1 MTKKLINYIVGNYSD
16 SDAKEVRGWINS
28 SEKNKQEFFRL
39 KSIYAFSQA
48 KSKRLNIDTE
58 YKIIIKK
65 LGIKKLHVFRIRIYR
80 NVIRYAAI
88 IVFALMVGYTASQLH
103 FLNGVEDEKIALN
116 EIIVPPGQIS
126 EFVLSDGTH
135 AWLNSGTTIKF
146 PSKFNQATREIFLE
160 GEAYFKVTA
169 NKKKPFLVRS
179 GTITTK
185 VVGTE
190 FNVSAYDENESIE
203 TTLIKG
209 AVEILGYSDKKI
221 VGLSPGQQFSYTKN
235 TRKYTLNE
243 VNTEPFEAWK
253 EGELIFRDKSL
264 KEVSLKLERWY
275 NVEIYFGDDLVGN
288 YKFSGTLL
296 KEKPFD
302 QILQAI
308 KLTLPISYNIE
319 IKHQEKNKITLYS
332 VKSK

>member
-1 MTKKLINYIVGNYSD
+1 MMEKLVDYIAGNSSD
-16 SDAKEVRGWINS
+16 SDAKEIREWINS

-39 KSIYAFSQA
+39 KSIYAFSRTTT
-48 KSKRLNIDTE
+48 KRLNIDTE
-58 YKIIIKK
+58 YKIVVKK
-65 LGIKKLHVFRIRIYR
+65 LNIRKLHVLKTYK
-80 NVIRYAAI
+80 NAIRYAAI
-88 IVFALMVGYTASQLH
+88 IVFALMVGYTASQLN
-103 FLNGVEDEKIALN
+103 FFNGVGNKKVALN

-146 PSKFNQATREIFLE
+146 PSKFDQATREIFLK

-179 GTITTK
+179 GSLTTK

-221 VGLSPGQQFSYTKN
+221 VGLSPGQQFNYTK
-235 TRKYTLNE
+235 TTQKYTLNK
-243 VNTEPFEAWK
+243 VDTEPFEAWK
-253 EGELIFRDKSL
+253 DGELIFRDKSL
-264 KEVSLKLERWY
+264 KEVSSKLERWY
-275 NVEIYFGDDLVGN
+275 NVEISFGDDFVGN
-288 YKFSGTLL
+288 LKFSGTLL

-302 QILQAI
+302 QILHAI

-319 IKHQEKNKITLYS
+319 IKHQGKNKIILYS
-332 VKSK
+332 MNPK